1 MTILSEIGKLVDR
14 LDGVDVCD
22 RCITDK
28 LNLSVSSQANA
39 VTRAMADARRY
50 ERKRDACGFCGASKI
65 VIRRMK

>member
-1 MTILSEIGKLVDR
+1 MTIMREIEKLVDR
-14 LDGVDVCD
+14 LDGVAMCD
-22 RCITDK
+22 GCITDK

-39 VTRAMADARRY
+39 VTRAMAGGGRY